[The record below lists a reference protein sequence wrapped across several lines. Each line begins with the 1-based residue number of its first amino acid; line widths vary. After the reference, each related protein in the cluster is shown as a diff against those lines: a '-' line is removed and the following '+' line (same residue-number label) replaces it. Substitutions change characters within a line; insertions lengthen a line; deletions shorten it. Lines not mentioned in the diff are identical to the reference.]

1 MEPENLPLITNDAVV
16 FGLIAGT
23 LALIFYTASG
33 PTPFW
38 RRFYG
43 WVPAL
48 LLCYLIPGLYNT
60 FGIIDGNSAGLYPIA
75 RDYLL
80 PAALVLLMLSMDL
93 KGLFSLGPKL
103 LIMFVTGTIGV
114 LLGGPIAYLAIKAIN
129 PETVSGDAWSGMAAL
144 AGSWIGGGANM
155 LAMKEIFGTSAD
167 TFGQFIAVDIL
178 VGSTWMAF
186 LLALSGRA
194 AQIDARNGAD
204 TRAIDEMKERIAAH
218 QAQHARTPT
227 LNDFMVILGL
237 GFALTGLAHAIG
249 QPASAWIGANAPALK
264 SFSLDS
270 TFFWVVMLVTTFG
283 VALSFSPAR
292 KLESAGASKLG
303 SMLLYVLVAS
313 IGMKMNVAAL
323 LDRPWLFALG
333 AIWIG
338 THGLLLYIVGRAIKA
353 PLFYFAIGSQG
364 NIGAAASA
372 PVVAAAF
379 HPALAPV
386 GVLLGVVGYA
396 TGTYLAY
403 GLGLVL
409 RWMAT

>member
-1 MEPENLPLITNDAVV
+1 MQNTVLISNDAAV

-38 RRFYG
+38 KKFYS

-60 FGIIDGNSAGLYPIA
+60 FGLIDGENAALYPVA

-80 PAALVLLMLSMDL
+80 PAALILLMLSMDI
-93 KGLFSLGPKL
+93 KGLLKLGPKL
-103 LIMFVTGTIGV
+103 LIMFVTGTIGI
-114 LLGGPIAYLAIKAIN
+114 LLGGPIAYLAIKAIH
-129 PETVSGDAWSGMAAL
+129 PETVAGDAWAGMAAL
-144 AGSWIGGGANM
+144 SGSWIGGGANM
-155 LAMKEIFGTSAD
+155 LAMKEIFGVSAD
-167 TFGQFIAVDIL
+167 TFGQFVAVDVL

-186 LLALSGRA
+186 LLFLSGRA

-204 TRAIDEMKERIAAH
+204 TRAIDEMKERIASY
-218 QAQHARTPT
+218 QAQNARMPM
-227 LNDFMVILGL
+227 LSDYMVILGVA
-237 GFALTGLAHAIG
+237 FALTGFAHFIG
-249 QPASAWIGANAPALK
+249 VSGSQWVTENAPHLER
-264 SFSLDS
+264 FSLTS
-270 TFFWVVMLVTTFG
+270 NFFWVIMLTTAFG
-283 VALSFSPAR
+283 IALSFTPAR

-338 THGLLLYIVGRAIKA
+338 VHGGLLYVVGRLIRA

-386 GVLLGVVGYA
+386 GVLLGVFGYA
-396 TGTYLAY
+396 TGTYLAWA
-403 GLGLVL
+403 LGQVL
-409 RWMAT
+409 RWMAGA

>member
-1 MEPENLPLITNDAVV
+1 MENTALLTNDAAV

-38 RRFYG
+38 KKFYS

-60 FGIIDGNSAGLYPIA
+60 FGLIDGENAALYPVA

-80 PAALVLLMLSMDL
+80 PAALILLMLSMDI
-93 KGLFSLGPKL
+93 KGLVKLGPKL
-103 LIMFVTGTIGV
+103 LIMFVTGTIGI
-114 LLGGPIAYLAIKAIN
+114 LLGGPIAYLAIKAIH
-129 PETVSGDAWSGMAAL
+129 PETVSGDAWAGMAAL
-144 AGSWIGGGANM
+144 SGSWIGGGANM
-155 LAMKEIFGTSAD
+155 LAMKEIYNVSAN
-167 TFGQFIAVDIL
+167 TFGQFVAVDVL

-186 LLALSGRA
+186 LLFLSGRA
-194 AQIDARNGAD
+194 AQIDARTGAD
-204 TRAIDEMKERIAAH
+204 TRAIDEMKERIATY
-218 QAQHARTPT
+218 QAQNARMPM
-227 LNDFMVILGL
+227 LNDYMVILGL
-237 GFALTGLAHAIG
+237 AFALTGFAHFIGSTGSQWVTAHA
-249 QPASAWIGANAPALK
+249 PELDR
-264 SFSLDS
+264 FSLTS
-270 TFFWVVMLVTTFG
+270 NFFWVVMLVTAFG
-283 VALSFSPAR
+283 ILLSFTPAR

-323 LDRPWLFALG
+323 FDRPWLFALG

-338 THGLLLYIVGRAIKA
+338 VHGGLLYIVGRMIRA

-386 GVLLGVVGYA
+386 GVLLGVFGYA
-396 TGTYLAY
+396 TGTYLAWA
-403 GLGLVL
+403 LGQVL
-409 RWMAT
+409 RWMAGG